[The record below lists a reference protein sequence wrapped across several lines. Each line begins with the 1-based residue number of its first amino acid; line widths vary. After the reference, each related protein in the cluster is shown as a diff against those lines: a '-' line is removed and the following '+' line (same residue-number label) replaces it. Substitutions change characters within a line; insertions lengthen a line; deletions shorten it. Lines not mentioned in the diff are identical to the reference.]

1 MIASISEEY
10 CIVRL
15 TQQMLSNYLFYG
27 VYELADLNLQKALRI
42 AMGDSFFVG
51 RAHWELVQEIA
62 R

>member
-10 CIVRL
+10 CVVRL
-15 TQQMLSNYLFYG
+15 TQQMLSNYLSYR
-27 VYELADLNLQKALRI
+27 VYELSDLNLQKALSI
-42 AMGDSFFVG
+42 TMGDLLFVG